1 MRHLLTISLGPVQEF
16 IASARR
22 SRDFWFGSWLL
33 SELSKA
39 AALTIAEGHGIR
51 SLIFPAPDE
60 KSDLAPESEFDVAN
74 KILAFVDLPPEDI
87 GAFNRNLREAVQGRL
102 DAISAEAFSHVR
114 GDFLRPTAEAQVKDL
129 IEYFWAAVPLTDDA
143 VYPATRTRLE
153 ALMATRKVTRDF
165 ASTEQW
171 KGAVPKSSLDG
182 QRESVIPETAYPPR
196 AAKPDE
202 RRVHLRRLRQDYG
215 VRNGERLCGVGLLK
229 RHGQRGRE
237 ERFFS
242 TSHVAALPLMNRLT
256 EKDRPAVK
264 AYVEVLRES
273 LTSGEL
279 GNVPGQPHPA
289 FERYDGHL
297 LFEERLP
304 EFFQENEAALERAR
318 GALRD
323 FLAKTVGENTRPLAY
338 YALLHADGDRMGKA
352 IDAQKSVDEHRR
364 LSKALAEF
372 AANVR
377 RIVERRHS
385 GSLVY
390 AGGDDVLAF
399 VPLHEVLQCAR
410 NLSEDFKEKLRQ
422 FEVMEDGV
430 TLKPTLSVGIA
441 VSHHLEPLSEAL
453 GMACA
458 AEKRAK
464 AVPGKDAL
472 AITVSKRSGTSRTV
486 AGSWEEIDVRL
497 KMFVE
502 LHKADAVPDGA
513 AYELRDLARRLKV
526 SEKDVNSEKLHEAM
540 RFEAVRIL
548 QRKRAQSGAVAVA
561 DRVLKTLEELILP
574 KGGKTEVDTRVSM
587 QPKDATPLGN
597 ASTTILPVEQLADE
611 LIVARLFADAE
622 TLAQGTPDEKEES

>member
-1 MRHLLTISLGPVQEF
+1 MQHLLTISLGPVQEF

-22 SRDFWFGSWLL
+22 SRDLWVGSWLL

-39 AALTIAEGHGIR
+39 AALKIAESQGIN
-51 SLIFPAPDE
+51 SLIFPSPSD
-60 KSDLAPESEFDVAN
+60 KDDLAPESKFDVTN
-74 KILAFVDLPPEDI
+74 KILALIDLPPEEI
-87 GAFNRNLREAVQGRL
+87 EAFNSHLRETIQERL
-102 DAISAEAFSHVR
+102 GAITADAYRHVR
-114 GDFLRPTAEAQVKDL
+114 GDFSRDAAEAQVKDL
-129 IEYFWAAVPLTDDA
+129 IEYSWAAIPLPSVD
-143 VYPATRTRLE
+143 VYPATRARLE
-153 ALMATRKVTRDF
+153 ALMAARKATRDF
-165 ASTEQW
+165 ASTDKW
-171 KGAVPKSSLDG
+171 KDAVPKSSLDG

-202 RRVHLRRLRQDYG
+202 RRAQLRRLRRDYG

-229 RHGQRGRE
+229 RHGQRGKE

-242 TSHVAALPLMNRLT
+242 TSHVAALPLINRLT
-256 EKDRPAVK
+256 EKDKQEVN
-264 AYVEVLRES
+264 AYIDVLRES

-279 GNVPGQPHPA
+279 GHVPGQPHPA

-304 EFFQENEAALERAR
+304 EFFQEDEAALERAR
-318 GALRD
+318 QALRD
-323 FLAKTVGENTRPLAY
+323 FLARTVGENTRPLAY
-338 YALLHADGDRMGKA
+338 YALLHADGDRMGEA
-352 IDAQKSVDEHRR
+352 IDARKSVDEHHR

-377 RIVERRHS
+377 RIVERWHS

-399 VPLHEVLQCAR
+399 VPLHEVLQCAHD
-410 NLSEDFKEKLRQ
+410 LAEDFKEKLRS
-422 FEVMEDGV
+422 FEITDGEV
-430 TLKPTLSVGIA
+430 TRTPTLSVGIA
-441 VSHHLEPLSEAL
+441 VAHHLEPLSEAL
-453 GMACA
+453 GMARS

-472 AITVSKRSGTSRTV
+472 AIIVSKRSGTSRIV
-486 AGSWEEIDVRL
+486 AGKWGDIDIRL

-502 LHKADAVPDGA
+502 LHRADAVPDGA

-526 SEKDVNSEKLHEAM
+526 PEKDVDFEKLQEAM

-548 QRKRAQSGAVAVA
+548 QRKRAQSGSVAVA
-561 DRVLKTLEELILP
+561 DQVLKVLEELILP
-574 KGGKTEVDTRVSM
+574 KEGKMEADSQASISPEDVTPSINVS
-587 QPKDATPLGN
+587 
-597 ASTTILPVEQLADE
+597 STLLSIEQLADE

-622 TLAQGTPDEKEES
+622 NLAQGTPDEKEES